1 MKKKFIIGGIIILIP
16 VIFLVYL
23 GFKNSLT
30 YYYQVDQ
37 LLNKGSSVYDKNVR
51 VSGRVQPGMEVVQE
65 TSEIRFRIIDI
76 TNQDNSIP
84 VVYTGVIPDTFAEGK
99 DVIIEGKYSG
109 TGVFQATSIVTK
121 CASKY
126 IPAGVTTG
134 TGQ

>member
-16 VIFLVYL
+16 VIFLAYL

-51 VSGRVQPGMEVVQE
+51 VSGRVQPGIEVVQE

-76 TNQDNSIP
+76 ANQDNTIP

>member
-16 VIFLVYL
+16 VIFLAYL

-65 TSEIRFRIIDI
+65 TNEIRFRIIDI
-76 TNQDNSIP
+76 ANQDNSIP

>member
-16 VIFLVYL
+16 VIFLAYL

-51 VSGRVQPGMEVVQE
+51 VSGRVQTGMEVVQE

-76 TNQDNSIP
+76 ANQDNSIP

-99 DVIIEGKYSG
+99 DVIIEGKYTG
-109 TGVFQATSIVTK
+109 TRVFQATLIVTK